1 MISENLIK
9 KFKKKMRA
17 NNSAVIGGWIQICD
31 PSIVEIVSSYK
42 YDFVCFD
49 LEHGLFSVSN
59 LANLVRAAEINN
71 KISLA
76 RLPNKNKDFCSQVLD
91 SGCDGVIV
99 PNIKSSKEL
108 ISLRNLTYY
117 PPKGKRGV
125 GFSRE
130 NLFSKNFKKK
140 IKKKGT
146 QIFIAMIESIEGV
159 KNLEEILDVKGLDA
173 ILIGP
178 YDLSSSL
185 GITGKFN
192 HKKFKDTVLYI
203 KKISRKKNI
212 PVGVHVLENNP
223 KVLKNYMNAG
233 FSFLPYCTDAML
245 LNKAINSSFK
255 KKK

>member
-1 MISENLIK
+1 MNFSIIK
-9 KFKKKMRA
+9 NQKLKVK
-17 NNSAVIGGWIQICD
+17 
-31 PSIVEIVSSYK
+31 
-42 YDFVCFD
+42 
-49 LEHGLFSVSN
+49 LL
-59 LANLVRAAEINN
+59 
-71 KISLA
+71 
-76 RLPNKNKDFCSQVLD
+76 LPNILYIILIGTILAFFF
-91 SGCDGVIV
+91 
-99 PNIKSSKEL
+99 SSNTL
-108 ISLRNLTYY
+108 I
-117 PPKGKRGV
+117 
-125 GFSRE
+125 
-130 NLFSKNFKKK
+130 
-140 IKKKGT
+140 
-146 QIFIAMIESIEGV
+146 

-255 KKK
+255 KK